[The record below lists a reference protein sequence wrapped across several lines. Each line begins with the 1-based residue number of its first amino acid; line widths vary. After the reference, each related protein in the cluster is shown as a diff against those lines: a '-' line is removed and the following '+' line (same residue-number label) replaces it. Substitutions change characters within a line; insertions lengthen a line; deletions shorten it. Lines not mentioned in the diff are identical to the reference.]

1 MLRPL
6 PPFRVRPLRKATIRK
21 ASTTD
26 EFRDLADGEPVS
38 IKGLRRSLKLARP
51 APASRLRVLG
61 RASQIPAHT
70 AWRNHRHKS
79 RET

>member
-6 PPFRVRPLRKATIRK
+6 PPFRVRPLKKAAVRK
-21 ASTTD
+21 ASASD

-38 IKGLRRSLKLARP
+38 IKGLRRSLKLSRP

-61 RASQIPAHT
+61 RGALGQV
-70 AWRNHRHKS
+70 
-79 RET
+79 